1 MKRKNYVDILAIPYG
16 DKGSYNDNTLSII
29 SQKFFNIILTG
40 SGGINHKL
48 NLKQPIFERIALNN
62 NKKNIEIHIQERLK
76 SRKFNNFLSSLI
88 SRINN

>member
-62 NKKNIEIHIQERLK
+62 NKKYRNPYPRRLK